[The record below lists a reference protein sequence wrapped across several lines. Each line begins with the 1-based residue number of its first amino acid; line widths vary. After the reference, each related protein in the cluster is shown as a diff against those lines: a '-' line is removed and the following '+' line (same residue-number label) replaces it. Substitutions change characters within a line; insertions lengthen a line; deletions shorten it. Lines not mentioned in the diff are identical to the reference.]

1 MGDLKLTS
9 PNCFADGGPI
19 PRKYGYEQE
28 NVSPPLKIENIPY
41 GTKSLT
47 LIMDDPDAM
56 DVVIDGEKP
65 FKDPYVHWVAYN
77 ILPPTLGHSF
87 YRIPEANP
95 GVTPITKVARDK
107 MTTEERTKRFNEYI
121 IKSYHGKKQ
130 YYAKNFHP
138 MLAVNDF
145 DEFAYGGPAPPS
157 GIGFPVRHKYIFK
170 VFAMRIGSYQ
180 EYALIPKPA
189 FGEQQAKKDKGRQL
203 LLTAASV
210 KKAVKKY
217 SIEEATLT
225 GTYQT
230 DEEFAKTNS
239 SPKI

>member
-9 PNCFADGGPI
+9 PNCFANGGPI

-28 NVSPPLKIENIPY
+28 NVSPPLKIDGIPDEA
-41 GTKSLT
+41 KSLT
-47 LIMDDPDAM
+47 LIMEDPDA
-56 DVVIDGEKP
+56 EKCGFP
-65 FKDPYVHWVAYN
+65 RPYIHWVAYN
-77 ILPPTLGHSF
+77 ILLPTLGHSY

-107 MTTEERTKRFNEYI
+107 MTKEERTKRFNEYI
-121 IKSYHGKKQ
+121 IKSYHDKKQ

-145 DEFAYGGPAPPS
+145 GEFAYGGPAPPS